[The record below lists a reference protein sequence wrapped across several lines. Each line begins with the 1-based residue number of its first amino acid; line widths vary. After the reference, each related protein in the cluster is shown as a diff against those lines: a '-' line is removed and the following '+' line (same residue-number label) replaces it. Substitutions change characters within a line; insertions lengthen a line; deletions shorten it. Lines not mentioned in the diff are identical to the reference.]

1 MDSAN
6 TDEMTS
12 LTSADR
18 LGRELGWR
26 DGWDVGAAS
35 AVDKIT
41 AADFPTIAGPSPN
54 VLDPL

>member
-1 MDSAN
+1 
-6 TDEMTS
+6 MTS

-41 AADFPTIAGPSPN
+41 AADFPTIAGPLPN